1 MAVDII
7 GVTLILDNKKIEMH
21 MNFEVNNL
29 STIFSFCAI
38 FSLFPFFK
46 YKLYIYIYY
55 IYFDVSAAHASGVR
69 CESWFYPLKKH
80 VIVKRKRKLEK

>member
-46 YKLYIYIYY
+46 YKIYIYIFIIY
-55 IYFDVSAAHASGVR
+55 ILMSQLPMQVECDVSHGSI
-69 CESWFYPLKKH
+69 H
-80 VIVKRKRKLEK
+80 